1 MTIDLNSLTVVI
13 PTWNTADLT
22 IRCVAA
28 LEADG
33 VARER
38 IVLVDNGSTDDTY
51 ERLSREL
58 PGCRLIRFEENIG
71 YGGAMNAGAKELP
84 GEAYLMPNND
94 AFVHDPGSVTVLL
107 RTLDDPTVGLSFP
120 RYLNEDLTLQPSVM
134 PTHSPLTALIRAS
147 GLSRLVP
154 NRWAAKLTTHW
165 DHSTARDIDGANGA
179 AMLFRGETWHQLGG
193 FDERIYIYAEE
204 IDICWRARKLG
215 WRIWFTPE
223 AQFVHL
229 GNSSAGKEWS
239 NPTRER
245 LIGASEST
253 VIRWHLPRV
262 SAGVTI
268 GLISAGLAARLVV
281 FKLLRRPAAVEAYR
295 ASLRGF
301 LSREPA
307 LRRP

>member
-84 GEAYLMPNND
+84 GEAYLLPNND

-147 GLSRLVP
+147 GLSRFVP

-179 AMLFRGETWHQLGG
+179 VMLFRGETWRPARRVRRAHLHLRRGDRHLLARAQAGVADLVHARGPVRAPRQQLGRQG
-193 FDERIYIYAEE
+193 VVEPDA
-204 IDICWRARKLG
+204 RAAHRRVGVDGHPLAPAARVG
-215 WRIWFTPE
+215 RRHDRP
-223 AQFVHL
+223 HL
-229 GNSSAGKEWS
+229 GGARGPPRRLQAAAATARPSR
-239 NPTRER
+239 PTVR
-245 LIGASEST
+245 
-253 VIRWHLPRV
+253 PC
-262 SAGVTI
+262 
-268 GLISAGLAARLVV
+268 AA
-281 FKLLRRPAAVEAYR
+281 F
-295 ASLRGF
+295 
-301 LSREPA
+301 
-307 LRRP
+307 